1 MGATEASHRD
11 GDLPLYSC
19 PPLSPSVFP
28 SLASPPK
35 GVLKHSVSQDSE
47 SSVEILSKRVRIK
60 KQEVLRCLLVVCNM
74 VYKCI
79 IVCIINHINRL
90 FILFILLA
98 QRRVEEN
105 RHVRFS
111 EEVVTI
117 MPPEVDPDW
126 SDPVEDS
133 GEEEDPVQELEHE
146 EERAGFEEVAPAR
159 RPALPALIL
168 ALKNRSSQ
176 RKHRK

>member
-1 MGATEASHRD
+1 M
-11 GDLPLYSC
+11 
-19 PPLSPSVFP
+19 
-28 SLASPPK
+28 
-35 GVLKHSVSQDSE
+35 
-47 SSVEILSKRVRIK
+47 
-60 KQEVLRCLLVVCNM
+60 LRCLLVVCNM

-79 IVCIINHINRL
+79 IVCIINHINRP

-117 MPPEVDPDW
+117 MPPEVDSDW

-159 RPALPALIL
+159 RPALPAWIL
-168 ALKNRSSQ
+168 ALKNRGSQ